1 MTFLRSVVVFLF
13 AFCALGI
20 ASGQT
25 QEGRIL
31 GTVTDQSGGLVKGA
45 HLTITNVDTGIARTL
60 ETNDAGDYVA
70 PSLPPGPYKLV
81 VEATGFKKVE
91 RSSIRLEV
99 AKDVRLDITM
109 QPGSVSETVTVTEQL
124 PLVETTNDTLGGTF
138 ANKSINDLP
147 LNGRDFQNLVVLRP
161 GVQRTTGGGFL
172 SISSNGNRPEDNN
185 FIVDGT
191 DNNDPYYAT
200 TVINAEGVQG
210 TPGSILPIDAIQ
222 EFNAQE
228 NPPAEYGWKP
238 GAIVNLGI
246 KSGTNDVHG
255 TAYDFERNNA
265 FDARNFFN
273 PTTDPVTGAPSPQ
286 RGLRLHQ
293 FGGSIGGPIVKNKTF
308 IFGAYEAIR
317 AQVGN
322 SFTATSPTTVPSS
335 FAGGDQVNSI
345 PDAIASVTGACA
357 TAGPGTCGVNALSV
371 KLAPLYP
378 ANPNANTDG
387 IDNAQLNI
395 GLPNKNRNDNFI
407 IKADH
412 HFNDRHSVTARYFFG
427 DSLQTELDIPVLR
440 EQWESQSQLRAQVF
454 GLNYTWVPNARW
466 VNEARFG
473 FNRFWQSIL
482 TADHASNP
490 ATVYGINTGVTS
502 PSDFGLPEIDI
513 DGFNQLG
520 GNHGWPLLT
529 TPNQTFQGVDNISYT
544 RGKHTFRFGG
554 EYRHGT
560 TDNQRDRYGKG
571 RIRFAGGELSA
582 LCIQRSL
589 SGADCLFDQSGKP
602 RDSTPLED
610 FIAGL
615 PRGAVTGATGG
626 RIFVGDSHR
635 DVSIQSSGA
644 FLQDDWRVSPRLTL
658 NVGVRYDLNTVIKE
672 KNGRLANFEPATGI
686 HQVGHGI
693 SAPYNGDHNN
703 FAPRFGTSWDPG
715 GKGKTVVRA
724 GGGIIYEIPHLSLFL
739 GQNGVNNASTA
750 GINVIPTAPSTG
762 IPGANGNIAAS
773 SVNVPGGGVN
783 GLNWST
789 AGPVFRT
796 SIDCTA
802 TPCDILAVSKNLRT
816 PYVINWNVNVQRALT
831 SSTSL
836 QVGYV
841 GAHGV
846 KLYGVRDINQ
856 VNPAIDDGS
865 EQLGRPFTAN
875 CPTPAQGGVGLGLGG
890 PCFPYLEFVNFLDNG
905 YTSSYNSLQATLTQR
920 TWKRLNFVLGY
931 TFAHAID
938 DVSLN
943 RGQQPQDS
951 TRPGLERSNSD
962 SDLRHRLTLALTYEL
977 PSRSGYAHLLEG
989 WQLNSIVTIQGGL
1002 PWNLDDGFINGSDSS
1017 LTGEFS
1023 DRWNIVGNPG
1033 NIKPSLT
1040 GVPYFNFSDYDPA
1053 TRGVAPQ
1060 PQSPQVCIDHADIA
1074 QLAPKSTAVPGGVG
1088 LGCYVEN
1095 GTILVPPNVG
1105 TFGNISR
1112 NPFRGPR
1119 LDNWDFSIVKD
1130 TKLSERVSF
1139 QLRGEFFNV
1148 LNHPHF
1154 ANPNTQGFV
1163 DPSDPS
1169 TFGFIFSTPDV
1180 AAANPVIGTGGPR
1193 NIQIGLKFRF

>member
-1 MTFLRSVVVFLF
+1 MFLRSIAVFVF
-13 AFCALGI
+13 AFCALGV
-20 ASGQT
+20 ASAQT

-31 GTVTDQSGGLVKGA
+31 GTVTDQSSGLVKGA
-45 HLTITNVDTGIARTL
+45 RVTITNVETAVARTL
-60 ETNDAGDYVA
+60 ETNEAGDYVA
-70 PSLPPGPYKLV
+70 PSLPPGSYKLV

-91 RSSIRLEV
+91 RAGIRLEV
-99 AKDVRLDITM
+99 AKDLRLDITM

-191 DNNDPYYAT
+191 DNNDPYYAG

-222 EFNAQE
+222 EFNAEE

-238 GAIVNLGI
+238 GAIVNVGL
-246 KSGTNDVHG
+246 KSGTNDIHG

-273 PTTDPVTGAPSPQ
+273 PKIDPGTGLASPQ
-286 RGLRLHQ
+286 RALRLHQ
-293 FGGSIGGPIVKNKTF
+293 FGGSLGGPIVKNKTF

-322 SFTATSPTTVPSS
+322 SFTASSPTTVPSS
-335 FAGGDQVNSI
+335 LAGGDPLNSI
-345 PDAIASVTGACA
+345 PDAEANIKARCA
-357 TAGPGTCGVNALSV
+357 TSVRACGVNPLSL

-378 ANPNANTDG
+378 TNANVNTDG
-387 IDNAQLNI
+387 VDNAQLNI

-412 HFNDRHSVTARYFFG
+412 HFNERNSLTGRYFFG

-440 EQWESQSQLRAQVF
+440 AEWESQSKLRAQVF
-454 GLNYTWVPNARW
+454 GLNYNFVPNANW

-473 FNRFWQSIL
+473 YVRFWQTIL

-490 ATVYGINTGVTS
+490 ATVYGINTGVTA
-502 PSDFGLPEIDI
+502 PVDFGLPEIDV

-529 TPNQTFQGVDNISYT
+529 TPNRTIQGVDNVSYT

-554 EYRHGT
+554 EFRHGS
-560 TDNQRDRYGKG
+560 TDNTRDRYGKG
-571 RIRFAGGELSA
+571 RIRFRGGELSDF
-582 LCIQRSL
+582 CGCYGIG
-589 SGADCLFDQSGKP
+589 GA
-602 RDSTPLED
+602 STPLED
-610 FIAGL
+610 FLAGF
-615 PRGAVTGATGG
+615 PRGSGGVRSATGG
-626 RIFVGDSHR
+626 RIFVGN
-635 DVSIQSSGA
+635 SSRHVYINSLGA
-644 FLQDDWRVSPRLTL
+644 FLQDDWRVTPRLSVNAGL
-658 NVGVRYDLNTVIKE
+658 RYDLNTVIKE
-672 KNGRLANFEPATGI
+672 SQDRLANFDPVTGI
-686 HQVGHGI
+686 HQVGLGI

-703 FAPRFGTSWDPG
+703 FAPRLGISWDPG

-724 GGGIIYEIPHLSLFL
+724 GGSVIYEIPHLSVFL
-739 GQNGVNNASTA
+739 GQNGVENASTA
-750 GINVIPTAPSTG
+750 GLNVIPTAPSTQ
-762 IPGANGNIAAS
+762 IPGAKGTIAAS
-773 SVNVPGGGVN
+773 AVNVSGSK
-783 GLNWST
+783 LNWSV
-789 AGPVFRT
+789 AGPVFNT
-796 SIDCTA
+796 TIDCTA
-802 TPCDILAVSKNLRT
+802 TPCDILGVAKNLRT
-816 PYVINWNVNVQRALT
+816 PYVLTWNLNVQQALT
-831 SSTSL
+831 STTSL

-841 GAHGV
+841 GNRGV

-856 VNPAIDDGS
+856 VNPNSPAEIACGNC
-865 EQLGRPFTAN
+865 EQDGRPFN
-875 CPTPAQGGVGLGLGG
+875 SQ
-890 PCFPYLEFVNFLDNG
+890 FPYLEFINFLDNG
-905 YTSSYNSLQATLTQR
+905 YTSIYHGLQATLTQR
-920 TWKRLNFVLGY
+920 AWKGVNFVMGY
-931 TFAHAID
+931 TYAHAID

-943 RGQQPQDS
+943 RAQQPQDS
-951 TRPGLERSNSD
+951 THSGLERANSD
-962 SDLRHRLTLALTYEL
+962 NDVRHRLTLALTFEL
-977 PSRSGYAHLLEG
+977 PSRAGYGHLFEG
-989 WQLNSIVTIQGGL
+989 WQANSIVTIQSGL
-1002 PWNLDDGFINGSDSS
+1002 PWNLIDGNINGSDSS
-1017 LTGEFS
+1017 LTGEFA
-1023 DRWNIVGNPG
+1023 DRWNILGNPN
-1033 NIKPSLT
+1033 NIKASLT
-1040 GVPYFNFSDYDPA
+1040 GVPHFDFSDFGQPNHPNSPTA
-1053 TRGVAPQ
+1053 CVAAAP
-1060 PQSPQVCIDHADIA
+1060 DLN
-1074 QLAPKSTAVPGGVG
+1074 QLLTW
-1088 LGCYVEN
+1088 GCYMEN
-1095 GTILVPPNVG
+1095 GTILVPPALG

-1119 LDNWDFSIVKD
+1119 LDNLDFSVVKN
-1130 TKLSERVSF
+1130 TKLTERVSF

-1169 TFGFIFSTPDV
+1169 TFGFIKATPDV

-1193 NIQIGLKFRF
+1193 NIQIGLKIRF

>member
-1 MTFLRSVVVFLF
+1 MRALRSIAVFLF
-13 AFCALGI
+13 IFCAFGI

-31 GTVTDQSGGLVKGA
+31 GTVIDQSGGLVKGA
-45 HLTITNVDTGIARTL
+45 RVTITNVDTGVARTL
-60 ETNDAGDYVA
+60 ETNEAGDYVA

-91 RSSIRLEV
+91 RGGIRLEV
-99 AKDVRLDITM
+99 AKDLRLDVTM
-109 QPGSVSETVTVTEQL
+109 QPGSVSEVVEVTEQV

-161 GVQRTTGGGFL
+161 GVQRTSGGGFL

-191 DNNDPYYAT
+191 DNNDPYYAG

-222 EFNAQE
+222 EFNAEE

-238 GAIVNLGI
+238 GAIVNVGL

-255 TAYDFERNNA
+255 SVYDFERNNA

-273 PTTDPVTGAPSPQ
+273 PKIDPNTGLASPQ
-286 RGLRLHQ
+286 RALRLHQ
-293 FGGSIGGPIVKNKTF
+293 FGGSLGGPIVKNKTF

-322 SFTATSPTTVPSS
+322 SFTASSPTTVASNV
-335 FAGGDQVNSI
+335 AGGDHVNSI
-345 PDAIASVTGACA
+345 PDATASVTAACA
-357 TAGPGTCGVNALSV
+357 SSGGLCGVNALSV

-378 ANPNANTDG
+378 TNANPNTNG
-387 IDNAQLNI
+387 VDNAQLNI

-412 HFNDRHSVTARYFFG
+412 HINERNSITARYFFG

-440 EQWESQSQLRAQVF
+440 AEWESQSKLRAQVF
-454 GLNYTWVPNARW
+454 GLSYNFIPNARW

-473 FNRFWQSIL
+473 YVRFWQTIL
-482 TADHASNP
+482 TADHAANP
-490 ATVYGINTGVTS
+490 ATVYGINTGVTA
-502 PSDFGLPEIDI
+502 PVNFGMPEIDV

-529 TPNQTFQGVDNISYT
+529 TPNRTLQGVDNVSYT

-554 EYRHGT
+554 EFRHGS
-560 TDNQRDRYGKG
+560 TDNIRDRYGKG
-571 RIRFAGGELSA
+571 RIRFAGRELST
-582 LCIQRSL
+582 LC
-589 SGADCLFDQSGKP
+589 DCLPGG

-610 FIAGL
+610 FVAGL
-615 PRGAVTGATGG
+615 PRGSFRPGKTGG
-626 RIFVGDSHR
+626 RIFVGN
-635 DVSIQSSGA
+635 SSRHVYMNSLGA
-644 FLQDDWRVSPRLTL
+644 FLQDDWRVTPRLTV
-658 NVGVRYDLNTVIKE
+658 NAGVRYDLNTVIKE
-672 KNGRLANFEPATGI
+672 SQDRLANFDPATGI
-686 HQVGHGI
+686 QQVGHGI

-703 FAPRFGTSWDPG
+703 FAPRLGVSWDPG

-724 GGGIIYEIPHLSLFL
+724 GGSVIYEIPHLSIFL
-739 GQNGVNNASTA
+739 GQNGVENASTA
-750 GINVIPTAPSTG
+750 GLNVIPTAPSTG
-762 IPGANGNIAAS
+762 IPGANGTIAAS
-773 SVNVPGGGVN
+773 SVNLTGN
-783 GLNWST
+783 LLNWSV
-789 AGPVFRT
+789 AGPVFNA

-802 TPCDILAVSKNLRT
+802 TPCDILGVTKNLRT
-816 PYVINWNVNVQRALT
+816 PYVLSWNLNVQQTLT
-831 SSTSL
+831 PTTSL

-841 GAHGV
+841 GNRGV

-856 VNPAIDDGS
+856 VDPNSAAEIACGNC
-865 EQLGRPFTAN
+865 EQAGRPFN
-875 CPTPAQGGVGLGLGG
+875 SQ
-890 PCFPYLEFVNFLDNG
+890 FPYLEFINFLDNG
-905 YTSSYNSLQATLTQR
+905 YTSTYHALQATLTQR
-920 TWKRLNFVLGY
+920 AWKGLNFVMGY
-931 TFAHAID
+931 TYAHALD

-943 RGQQPQDS
+943 RAQQPQNS
-951 TRPGLERSNSD
+951 TRPGLERANSD
-962 SDLRHRLTLALTYEL
+962 NDVRHRLTLALTYEL
-977 PSRSGYAHLLEG
+977 PSRAGYGHLLEG

-1002 PWNLDDGFINGSDSS
+1002 PWNLIDGNINGSDSS
-1017 LTGEFS
+1017 LTGEFA

-1040 GVPYFNFSDYDPA
+1040 GVPYFNFSDFGNASHPNSPDA
-1053 TRGVAPQ
+1053 CVAAAPDL
-1060 PQSPQVCIDHADIA
+1060 S
-1074 QLAPKSTAVPGGVG
+1074 QLLTW
-1088 LGCYVEN
+1088 GCYMEH
-1095 GTILVPPNVG
+1095 GTILVPPALG

-1119 LDNWDFSIVKD
+1119 LDNLDFSIVKN
-1130 TKLSERVSF
+1130 TKLTERVSF

-1169 TFGFIFSTPDV
+1169 TFGFIKATPDV
-1180 AAANPVIGTGGPR
+1180 AGDRHRRPPEYPDRIEVPVLAEKIHPQEKTGR
-1193 NIQIGLKFRF
+1193 IARSGLFF